1 MKKTLSNKQKNN
13 RGGYEM
19 KIIYNKALLALFAI
33 GLCTPIM
40 ANKGLDLLG
49 NALDGISYD
58 LRRIDEKDEKDK
70 TTAEKTFERIGL
82 RAFEQVAEAAVG
94 EVTHEANQRKAA
106 LEMAKAKKQ
115 AGIDAAKRKAEFQA
129 FNDIFLTKD
138 NITRLTGAG
147 IGLAGGVYFFR
158 NVMPI
163 MRQMLENYLF
173 TPPLIDET
181 SVKSPVEKFIKQN
194 VLKEKKQ
201 KSGIEELH
209 FDPELQAQ
217 VDHIVASYKRIG
229 KHKNFFLNYLFYG
242 EPGTGKTAT
251 ARAIALESGLDY
263 AMMSGGNVQKLL
275 KSGKAEE
282 KLKDVFNWASA
293 SKNGL
298 ILFIDEAD
306 AFLKDPNKHE
316 MTEELYAVLNS
327 FLNLTGTE
335 SKTISLIFS
344 TNHPNQLPKA
354 VIDRVGPGQFIYF
367 GLPQQEQRV
376 QIINQFV
383 PKYFTASKRAAFTPE
398 IVNEIAR
405 KLDGFS
411 GRNIS
416 YCMLSL
422 SQQQVFAGSVFDQA
436 KLHGFIDRA
445 VEQSKM
451 KNTFHT
457 FA

>member
-1 MKKTLSNKQKNN
+1 MKKALSNKQKNN

-19 KIIYNKALLALFAI
+19 KVIYKKALLALLAI
-33 GLCTPIM
+33 GICTPIVAM
-40 ANKGLDLLG
+40 NDGLRMMGDV
-49 NALDGISYD
+49 LDIIGRD
-58 LRRIDEKDEKDK
+58 LRHIDEKDEKDK
-70 TTAEKTFERIGL
+70 TVAEKTFERVGL
-82 RAFEQVAEAAVG
+82 KAFEQVVDAAVG
-94 EVTHEANQRKAA
+94 EVTHGANQRKAA
-106 LEMAKAKKQ
+106 LEIARERKMA
-115 AGIDAAKRKAEFQA
+115 GVRAAERKANFKA

-163 MRQMLENYLF
+163 IRQMLENYLF

-181 SVKSPVEKFIKQN
+181 SVKSPVEKLMN
-194 VLKEKKQ
+194 RKKK

-293 SKNGL
+293 SENGL

-367 GLPQQEQRV
+367 GLPQQAQRV

-422 SQQQVFAGSVFDQA
+422 SQQPVFAGSAFDQA
-436 KLHGFIDRA
+436 KLHSFIDRA